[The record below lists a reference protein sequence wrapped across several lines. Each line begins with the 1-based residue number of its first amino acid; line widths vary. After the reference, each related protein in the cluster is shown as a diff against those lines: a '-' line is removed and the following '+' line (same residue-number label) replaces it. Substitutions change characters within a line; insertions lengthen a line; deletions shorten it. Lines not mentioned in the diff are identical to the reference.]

1 MCVNPIKKVCHW
13 SPLTALGIIKI
24 ITLMTI
30 HCSRQWSPPQ
40 ESFFGAVNFI
50 LFFCL
55 SGSTLFHFISA
66 IYEGPGYL
74 PLKWMPE
81 KLTDTQYLQY
91 CAVCE
96 GYKAPRSHHCRKCG
110 RCVMKMDHHCPWINN
125 CVGHYNHCHFTAFL
139 ASAVCG
145 CCIST
150 FTLVSWVMSTV
161 LATRPLSYPPPSGF
175 ILILVMFTIGLSV
188 GIIIVVG
195 ALLYRQLSAIFGNK
209 TEIEDWILEKAHYRR
224 FGTRDKFI
232 YPYSKGWRFN
242 MNQVFTWN
250 CIPVGDGIHWP
261 VIEGCDQY
269 TLTREQLAQKI
280 NKRKRAKT
288 YRVIE
293 NVSGSYYPLRHGWGV
308 LCHSPCIDRTIKL
321 NIGDIVIVTRWGKY
335 WLFGEKKREEE
346 NEKQIRIR
354 GWFPRRCA
362 IEIIENSS
370 ALNESD

>member
-1 MCVNPIKKVCHW
+1 MCVDPLKNVCHW
-13 SPLTALGIIKI
+13 GPLTALG
-24 ITLMTI
+24 
-30 HCSRQWSPPQ
+30 
-40 ESFFGAVNFI
+40 
-50 LFFCL
+50 
-55 SGSTLFHFISA
+55 
-66 IYEGPGYL
+66 
-74 PLKWMPE
+74 
-81 KLTDTQYLQY
+81 
-91 CAVCE
+91 
-96 GYKAPRSHHCRKCG
+96 G

-161 LATRPLSYPPPSGF
+161 LSSRPLSYPPPSVF
-175 ILILVMFTIGLSV
+175 ILILVIFTIGLSV
-188 GIIIVVG
+188 GIILVVG
-195 ALLYRQLSAIFGNK
+195 ALLYRQLSSIFGNK

-224 FGTRDKFI
+224 LGTRDKFI

-242 MNQVFTWN
+242 IHQVFTWN
-250 CIPVGDGIHWP
+250 CIPIGDGIHWP

-269 TLTREQLAQKI
+269 TLTREQLAQKK

-288 YRVIE
+288 YRVIDQ
-293 NVSGSYYPLRHGWGV
+293 VSGSYYPLGYGWGV

-335 WLFGEKKREEE
+335 WLFGEKKREDE

-354 GWFPRRCA
+354 VTISGSSFKGFFLQARDPDTDNWIGSWA
-362 IEIIENSS
+362 QTENTSTHPECS
-370 ALNESD
+370 AVTHADPYVKQHATLIWNAPPNARGRVYFT